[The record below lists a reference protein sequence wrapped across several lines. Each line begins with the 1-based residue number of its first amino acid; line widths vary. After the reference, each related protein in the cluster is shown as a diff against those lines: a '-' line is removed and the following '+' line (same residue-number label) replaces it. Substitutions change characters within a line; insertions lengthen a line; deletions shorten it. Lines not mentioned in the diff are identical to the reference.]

1 MVSARSSY
9 LRAQTETLCQ
19 NANLLQEHEMKNL
32 LVVAVTILALA
43 CGGTT
48 SSSSSQPRGDRSL
61 LTIEEINRT
70 GSQDAY
76 TAVQSLRPTWLTKRG
91 TSSVNLTETIK
102 VYLDGSLMGGPDYL
116 RQIPTNSISSIRHLD
131 GLEATQRY
139 GLDHGVGAILVFTRR
154 S

>member
-1 MVSARSSY
+1 MKRFAVLAMAAISIACSSAG
-9 LRAQTETLCQ
+9 T
-19 NANLLQEHEMKNL
+19 
-32 LVVAVTILALA
+32 
-43 CGGTT
+43 TT
-48 SSSSSQPRGDRSL
+48 SSAPRGDRSL
-61 LTIEEINRT
+61 LTIEEIGRT

-76 TAVQSLRPTWLTKRG
+76 SAVQSLRPTWLTKRG

-102 VYLDGSLMGGPDYL
+102 VYLDGNLMGGPDYL

>member
-1 MVSARSSY
+1 MKRFAVLAMATISMACSSAG
-9 LRAQTETLCQ
+9 T
-19 NANLLQEHEMKNL
+19 
-32 LVVAVTILALA
+32 
-43 CGGTT
+43 TT
-48 SSSSSQPRGDRSL
+48 SSTPRGDRSL
-61 LTIEEINRT
+61 LTIEEITRT

-102 VYLDGSLMGGPDYL
+102 VYLDGNLMGGPDYL

-154 S
+154 G